1 VSEPLP
7 EWARGLISEQ
17 DLGIPVTI
25 AKSDGRALSVADLL
39 ARPEDAVA
47 FADLGP
53 DAKTML
59 ARLALAVMPGF
70 RVRVSSGVVDAA
82 RALAEIDGKTR
93 DGRALRDLVVTY
105 LRSLNDRVR
114 LRKKPYEPRSPD
126 PGAGSSPDRD
136 PADMVLVRGRGVLVI
151 DGGDDGAPPEL
162 VSRRMSLY
170 PTLQRER
177 VDLHLC
183 TGERATR
190 EVVLAALGD
199 SIGLVAG
206 FGHGD
211 PSEFFGRAGTDPI
224 FRVGGEGADRVA
236 KKIVHL
242 MGCEAAAELGPA
254 LVREHGALAF
264 FGYAERIVY
273 PASGEAADA
282 ALEAAVKINADLVD
296 GKCALDVHENAL
308 NAFDALSVRF
318 QDDDPLAAA
327 AFRNMRDAFR
337 SPASGEEFGFEG
349 AALEP

>member
-1 VSEPLP
+1 
-7 EWARGLISEQ
+7 
-17 DLGIPVTI
+17 
-25 AKSDGRALSVADLL
+25 
-39 ARPEDAVA
+39 
-47 FADLGP
+47 
-53 DAKTML
+53 
-59 ARLALAVMPGF
+59 
-70 RVRVSSGVVDAA
+70 
-82 RALAEIDGKTR
+82 
-93 DGRALRDLVVTY
+93 
-105 LRSLNDRVR
+105 
-114 LRKKPYEPRSPD
+114 
-126 PGAGSSPDRD
+126 
-136 PADMVLVRGRGVLVI
+136 VLVI

-170 PTLQRER
+170 PTLQRAR
-177 VDLHLC
+177 VDVLLC

-190 EVVLAALGD
+190 DAVLAALSD

-211 PSEFFGRAGTDPI
+211 PTEFFGRAGLDPI
-224 FRVGGEGADRVA
+224 FRVGGEGVDRVA

-282 ALEAAVKINADLVD
+282 ALQVALRINADLVD
-296 GKCALDVHENAL
+296 GKCAVEVHDSAL
-308 NAFDALSVRF
+308 FMFDALSMRF

-337 SPASGEEFGFEG
+337 SPGSGKDYGLPG
-349 AALEP
+349 AALAP